1 MSAAGPGDG
10 LQRRMG
16 LLGATSTNIIGMVGI
31 GPFLTI
37 PLMVYAMGGP
47 HIIWAWL
54 VGALLSLAG
63 RPRLRPA
70 RGGAAGERRAVHLS
84 PGGVPAVRTRAADGV
99 SCSCSTSC
107 WWRPLSLAGGAVG
120 FADYLGF
127 YLPELTGLPHHL
139 AAAGVCLLVLFLLYR
154 NIDSV
159 ERLSKA
165 MLALVLAT
173 TGWVIVAGLVESPGL
188 PSFMPPYGFDAG
200 FWPALGAA
208 SVIAMYSFGGYN
220 QVCNIAG
227 EVKDPER
234 NVPRSILLSI
244 VVVAAIYIAMT
255 TVMLELIPWQEA
267 EASRTLASIFIA
279 RTVEDPGLAQLA
291 GSVITALILFVAV
304 ASVFA
309 FALGY
314 SRMPYAAA
322 RDGQFFAIFGK
333 VHPTRGFPHVS
344 LVWLIAVSIPFCFFS
359 LGELINW
366 LMQVQILLRFAWQCV
381 AGAADRPLPA
391 RHPPALPD
399 VALPDSGAPLA
410 RALDRALLHRAT
422 HRGVVLAGV
431 PRPRPHRLLG
441 FPKESGAGGRHPT
454 EPVDAGWRSG
464 SGTLPP
470 HELVVR

>member
-1 MSAAGPGDG
+1 MSKPGAGDG

-54 VGALLSLAG
+54 VGALLSLADG
-63 RPRLRPA
+63 LVYA
-70 RGGAAGERRAVHLS
+70 QLGAAL
-84 PGGVPAVRTRAADGV
+84 PGSGGPYIYLREAFRPFGLGRLMAFLFLFHFLLVA
-99 SCSCSTSC
+99 
-107 WWRPLSLAGGAVG
+107 PLSLAGGAVG

-139 AAAGVCLLVLFLLYR
+139 AAAGVCVLVLFLLYR

-173 TGWVIVAGLVESPGL
+173 TGWVIVAGLIESPGL
-188 PSFMPPYGFDAG
+188 PSFMPPSGFDAS

-220 QVCNIAG
+220 QVYNIAG

-322 RDGQFFAIFGK
+322 RDGQFFPIFGK

-381 AGAADRPLPA
+381 AVLLIARYRPDIPQPFRMWLYPIPALLSLALWIALFFTGPPTGVWFSLGFLGLGLIAYGVFRRNQRGAAP
-391 RHPPALPD
+391 
-399 VALPDSGAPLA
+399 SN
-410 RALDRALLHRAT
+410 
-422 HRGVVLAGV
+422 
-431 PRPRPHRLLG
+431 
-441 FPKESGAGGRHPT
+441 
-454 EPVDAGWRSG
+454 
-464 SGTLPP
+464 
-470 HELVVR
+470 